1 MQDFWSKDL
10 KAAKAEER
18 SDPTAAKRSQE
29 GLKRNQDITKGNIDI
44 QTEAATAP
52 YKGPKAAADLT
63 NAQLKN
69 LLDMQTNA
77 RDELKTFE
85 GLDEVKTY
93 RQGMRY
99 FSAALGVPTG
109 GEGDQDLITLAAKV
123 QDPTGAV
130 MQGDIDRYNNVQVAK
145 DYLPQWALNQ
155 WNNSGKFTPETRK
168 KIIAFMRN
176 RIETYRLPYQDMR
189 KSFEGRAAFL
199 NEQLVPLGI
208 KPIPVDQILGSDP
221 LTLYKPKIDAYDRQ
235 VEVDR
240 VRAERETGG
249 PSADILAGVPEGAQ
263 IAGQDIQ
270 GWRFSPETEVDLNA
284 ISTSPTG
291 TPEAFAKLL
300 ADRAVSEGHVPPSQR
315 DDYYQQ
321 ALLDNQDFFKQTPE
335 QRKTPI
341 AIDYREVDKAASENA
356 GLLDTVA
363 QSGRNLPES
372 GMQLLE
378 GATALP
384 KDVVLSALTGER
396 SGSVKTFTDL
406 AAELGQGQFDGP
418 TITAM
423 AEAMKERYGSMD
435 AIQRTLIKDPLGLAA
450 DMSIFVTGGGSALAR
465 APGAVG
471 KFGEG
476 VATAGKIMDP
486 LSAATGLVTEGL
498 PAAYNAAKTRA
509 PGFTQGFEN
518 LPSEIAAF
526 PSGVG
531 GQSLREAT
539 SAGFERGAQ
548 GVTPRSEA
556 FTTAMRGEVDGAEL
570 ITTAR
575 TAVDKIRE
583 KASDAYRA
591 GMAQFGRVPTPLSID
606 NVRLRMAN
614 IKPKS
619 YDTWSDRKG
628 PRPPEHLAWEQM
640 NDFVEEY
647 AQKAANDPN
656 LLLPLEL
663 DQFKQDMF
671 EIGSKVGGQYDR
683 KASRIAGTAY
693 NAVRQ
698 ELVKHDRIYAKTM
711 KDYETA
717 IKQAQQI
724 ETELGLSAARGKSP
738 NVASATRKLQAAV
751 GRNNANTNYGQRAEQ
766 VNILNELDPDGTI
779 IPTLAGSNVNTF
791 RPRGLNAA
799 VTLGAGIPAAYTN
812 PLTLLAAPAFMPR
825 VVGELAYGTGVAAG
839 FGKRGLDAVT
849 GSPLGKRLADTGSD
863 LAGLYD
869 KYPQLFLAEA
879 QLGTK
884 LQETEQERLERMYAG
899 AMPSIPAN
907 ASYEGY
913 VPPETTQQAAPAMVA
928 PAAPTVTLGDM
939 AAGQAAEPAALPADA
954 GALIDKRTGR
964 EIYLDPESNEYKD
977 ALTGE
982 VVKGYQGMYRGGA
995 VQRFKNG
1002 GSTGYDYAN
1011 AARTFGQGLTFG
1023 FGDEIEAKLRT
1034 LAAKDPKAYE
1044 AALKRIRAGQQG
1056 YAEANPMTS
1065 GGLEMAGMVGGAMLT
1080 PSLAALRVPGAVSRV
1095 AARAPRLSK
1104 FGVDLVED
1112 GLQGAAY
1119 SAGKAEPVR
1128 GKPETSRMQAVRD
1141 DTPQNAL
1148 TYMEMSALGKL
1159 GKEGLKRGVST
1170 KPGYQAALAARNF
1183 AQNPFA
1189 ILRRR

>member
-1 MQDFWSKDL
+1 VQAGVSLTGDQLSNV
-10 KAAKAEER
+10 
-18 SDPTAAKRSQE
+18 Q
-29 GLKRNQDITKGNIDI
+29 KGINI
-44 QTEAATAP
+44 QTDTATAP
-52 YKGPKAAADLT
+52 YAGPKAQAELT
-63 NAQLKN
+63 NAKLKT

-77 RDELKTFE
+77 RDDLKTFE
-85 GLDEVKTY
+85 GLDEVKIY

-99 FSAALGVPTG
+99 FTAALGVPTG
-109 GEGDQDLITLAAKV
+109 GEGDQDLVTLAAKV

-130 MQGDIDRYNNVQVAK
+130 MQGDIERYNNVQVAK

-168 KIIAFMRN
+168 RIIAFMRN
-176 RIETYRLPYQDMR
+176 RIDTYRLPYQDLR
-189 KSFEGRAAFL
+189 SAFSGRAAAL
-199 NEQLVPLGI
+199 NEQLAPMGI
-208 KPIPVDQILGSDP
+208 KPIAIEQVLGSDP
-221 LTLYKPKIDAYDRQ
+221 LTLYAPKINAYDRQ

-240 VRAERETGG
+240 VRAEREAGG
-249 PSADILAGVPEGAQ
+249 PSADVLAGIPEGAQ

-284 ISTSPTG
+284 ISTSPNG

-335 QRKTPI
+335 QRATPL

-356 GLLDTVA
+356 GLFEGIA
-363 QSGRNLPES
+363 QRVRNAPES
-372 GMQLLE
+372 AVQILE
-378 GATALP
+378 GASALP

-396 SGSVKTFTDL
+396 AGSVKTFTDL

-418 TITAM
+418 TVTAM
-423 AEAMKERYGSMD
+423 ADAMAERYGSWD
-435 AIQRTLIKDPLGLAA
+435 AFKRTSIKDPLGLAA
-450 DMSIFVTGGGSALAR
+450 DLSIFTTGGGSLLAR
-465 APGAVG
+465 LPGKAG

-486 LSAATGLVTEGL
+486 LSAGISAVTEGL
-498 PAAYNAAKTRA
+498 PSVYNAAKNRA

-518 LPSEIAAF
+518 LPSEVVAF

-531 GQSLREAT
+531 GASVREAAG
-539 SAGFERGAQ
+539 AGFERGAQ

-556 FTTAMRGEVDGAEL
+556 FTTAMRGEVDGENL
-570 ITTAR
+570 ISTAR
-575 TAVDKIRE
+575 TAVEKIRE

-606 NVRLRMAN
+606 NVRLRMGK

-628 PRPPEHLAWEQM
+628 PRPPDHLAWEQM

-647 AQKAANDPN
+647 AAKAANNPD

-671 EIGSKVGGQYDR
+671 EIGSKIGGQYDR
-683 KASRIAGTAY
+683 KASRIASTAY

-698 ELVKHDRIYAKTM
+698 ELVKHDDIYAKTM
-711 KDYETA
+711 RDYETA

-738 NVASATRKLQAAV
+738 NVSSATRKLQAAV
-751 GRNNANTNYGQRAEQ
+751 GRNNASTNYGQRAEQ
-766 VNILNELDPDGTI
+766 VNILNELDPEGTI

-791 RPRGLNAA
+791 KPRGLNAA

-839 FGKRGLDAVT
+839 LGKRGLDAIT
-849 GSPLGKRLADTGSD
+849 GSPVGKRIADTGSD
-863 LAGLYD
+863 IAELYN

-899 AMPSIPAN
+899 AMPSIPAD
-907 ASYEGY
+907 ASFEGY
-913 VPPETTQQAAPAMVA
+913 VPPETTPQAAPAMVA
-928 PAAPTVTLGDM
+928 PAAV
-939 AAGQAAEPAALPADA
+939 EPAPAA
-954 GALIDKRTGR
+954 APAPVGEETIFTVGGIKAKF
-964 EIYLDPESNEYKD
+964 DPVQNDYYDIKNPNNR
-977 ALTGE
+977 
-982 VVKGYQGMYRGGA
+982 VKELADFADPPLGMYRGGP
-995 VQRFKNG
+995 VQRFGNG
-1002 GSTGYDYAN
+1002 GQPKSKGYDYAN

-1023 FGDEIEAKLRT
+1023 FGDEIEARLRT
-1034 LAAKDPKAYE
+1034 LASKDPNAYRKE
-1044 AALKRIRAGQQG
+1044 VNRIRMMQERYG
-1056 YAEANPMTS
+1056 EANPKMAMA
-1065 GGLEMAGMVGGAMLT
+1065 LEGAGMIGGSMLAPSLGGARV
-1080 PSLAALRVPGAVSRV
+1080 LASAPR
-1095 AARAPRLSK
+1095 AARFLA
-1104 FGVDLVED
+1104 GAADDL
-1112 GLQGAAY
+1112 GQGALYAAGQARTMRDEPMRDKAGRVLRDKAGRPILGGGVASTIREEAPINAAFY
-1119 SAGKAEPVR
+1119 AGASGAGAAGKY
-1128 GKPETSRMQAVRD
+1128 AVKKAVGTNR
-1141 DTPQNAL
+1141 
-1148 TYMEMSALGKL
+1148 
-1159 GKEGLKRGVST
+1159 
-1170 KPGYQAALAARNF
+1170 GYQAALTAKRLLGKN
-1183 AQNPFA
+1183 
-1189 ILRRR
+1189 

>member
-1 MQDFWSKDL
+1 MAGPETIDL
-10 KAAKAEER
+10 SGATYQGPGAQKTAKE
-18 SDPTAAKRSQE
+18 
-29 GLKRNQDITKGNIDI
+29 NVDI
-44 QTEAATAP
+44 QGGKLTNVQKGINIQTDTATAP
-52 YKGPKAAADLT
+52 FAGPKAKADLT
-63 NAQLKN
+63 NTQLTMLRDIN
-69 LLDMQTNA
+69 TNA

-85 GLDEVKTY
+85 GLEIVKTY
-93 RQGMRY
+93 DQGMRY
-99 FSAALGVPTG
+99 FATALNVPTG
-109 GEGDQDLITLAAKV
+109 RAGDQDLVTLAAKV

-130 MQGDIDRYNNVQVAK
+130 MQGDIERYNNIQVALQ
-145 DYLPQWALNQ
+145 YIPQIFRDQFANG
-155 WNNSGKFTPETRK
+155 GKFSPEARRD
-168 KIIAFMRN
+168 IIAFMRN
-176 RIETYRLPYQDMR
+176 RIDTYRLPYEQTR
-189 KSFEGRAAFL
+189 KGFASRIDQF
-199 NEQLVPLGI
+199 NEQLVPLGV
-208 KPIPVDQILGSDP
+208 KPIEVDKILPGDP
-221 LTLYKPKIDAYDRQ
+221 LALYQPKIDAYDKKLA
-235 VEVDR
+235 VER
-240 VRAERETGG
+240 VRAEREAGG
-249 PSADILAGVPEGAQ
+249 PSADILAGIPEGAQ

-284 ISTSPTG
+284 ISTSPSG

-300 ADRAVSEGHVPPSQR
+300 ADRAVSEGHVPASQR
-315 DDYYQQ
+315 DDYYQK
-321 ALLDNQDFFKQTPE
+321 AVLDNQDFFKQTPE
-335 QRKTPI
+335 QRATPL

-363 QSGRNLPES
+363 QLGRNLPES
-372 GMQLLE
+372 GTQLLE

-406 AAELGQGQFDGP
+406 AAELGQGQLDGP
-418 TITAM
+418 TVTAM
-423 AEAMKERYGSMD
+423 ADAMKERYGSWD
-435 AIQRTLIKDPLGLAA
+435 AVQRTLIKDPLGLAS

-465 APGAVG
+465 APGVIGKVGEGLTTFG
-471 KFGEG
+471 KF
-476 VATAGKIMDP
+476 MDP
-486 LSAATGLVTEGL
+486 LSGGIGLVTEGL
-498 PAAYNAAKTRA
+498 PAVYNAAKKGA

-518 LPSEIAAF
+518 LPSEIVAF

-531 GQSLREAT
+531 GQSLREGFN
-539 SAGFERGAQ
+539 AGVERGAQ

-556 FTTAMRGEVDGAEL
+556 FTTAMRGEVDGENL
-570 ITTAR
+570 INTAR
-575 TAVDKIRE
+575 TAVEKIRE

-606 NVRLRMAN
+606 NVRLRMGK

-628 PRPPEHLAWEQM
+628 PRPPDHLAWEQM

-647 AQKAANDPN
+647 AAKAANNPD

-671 EIGSKVGGQYDR
+671 EIGSKIGGQYDR
-683 KASRIAGTAY
+683 KASRIASTAY

-698 ELVKHDRIYAKTM
+698 ELVKHDDIYAKTM
-711 KDYETA
+711 RDYETA

-738 NVASATRKLQAAV
+738 NVSSATRKLQAAV
-751 GRNNANTNYGQRAEQ
+751 GRNNASTNYGQRAEQ
-766 VNILNELDPDGTI
+766 VNILNELDPEGTI

-839 FGKRGLDAVT
+839 LGKRGLDAVT
-849 GSPLGKRLADTGSD
+849 GSPVGKRIADTGSD
-863 LAGLYD
+863 IAGLYN

-899 AMPSIPAN
+899 AMPSIPAD
-907 ASYEGY
+907 ASFEGY
-913 VPPETTQQAAPAMVA
+913 VPPETTPQAAPAMVA
-928 PAAPTVTLGDM
+928 PAAVEPP
-939 AAGQAAEPAALPADA
+939 PAAAPAPVGEETIFTVGNVQAKFDPVQNDFYDIKNPNNRA
-954 GALIDKRTGR
+954 R
-964 EIYLDPESNEYKD
+964 ELADFADPP
-977 ALTGE
+977 L
-982 VVKGYQGMYRGGA
+982 GMYRGGH
-995 VQRFKNG
+995 VQAFGNG
-1002 GSTGYDYAN
+1002 GSVGYDYGN
-1011 AARTFGQGLTFG
+1011 AARSLASGVMYG
-1023 FGDEIEAKLRT
+1023 FNDETEAYLRS
-1034 LAAKDPKAYE
+1034 LLSKDPKAYE
-1044 AALKRIRAGQQG
+1044 AALNRIRAGQQG
-1056 YAEANPMTS
+1056 YADANPLTA
-1065 GGLEMAGMVGGAMLT
+1065 GGLEMLGMVGGAMLT
-1080 PSLAALRVPGAVSRV
+1080 PELAALRVPGAISRV

-1104 FGVDLVED
+1104 FGVGLAED
-1112 GLQGAAY
+1112 ALQGAAY

-1128 GKPETSRMQAVRD
+1128 GKPETSRMQAVRN

-1159 GKEGLKRGVST
+1159 GKQGLKRGVST
-1170 KPGYQAALAARNF
+1170 KPGYQAALAVRNF

-1189 ILRRR
+1189 ILRGR

>member
-1 MQDFWSKDL
+1 MVGPETIDL
-10 KAAKAEER
+10 SGATYQGPGAQKTAKE
-18 SDPTAAKRSQE
+18 
-29 GLKRNQDITKGNIDI
+29 NVDI
-44 QTEAATAP
+44 QGGKLTNVQKGINIQTDTATAP
-52 YKGPKAAADLT
+52 FAGPKAQAELT
-63 NAQLKN
+63 NAQLKTI
-69 LLDMQTNA
+69 LDMQSNA

-85 GLDEVKTY
+85 GLDEVKIY

-99 FSAALGVPTG
+99 FTAALGVPTG
-109 GEGDQDLITLAAKV
+109 GEGDQDLVTLAAKV

-168 KIIAFMRN
+168 RIIAFMRN
-176 RIETYRLPYQDMR
+176 RIDTYRLPYQDLR
-189 KSFEGRAAFL
+189 SSFAGRAAAL
-199 NEQLVPLGI
+199 NEQLAPMGI
-208 KPIPVDQILGSDP
+208 KPIAIEQILGSDP
-221 LTLYKPKIDAYDRQ
+221 LTLYAPKINAYDRQ

-240 VRAERETGG
+240 VRAEREAGG
-249 PSADILAGVPEGAQ
+249 PSADVLAGIPEGAQ

-335 QRKTPI
+335 QRATPL

-363 QSGRNLPES
+363 QSVRNSPES
-372 GMQLLE
+372 AVQMLE

-384 KDVVLSALTGER
+384 KDIALSGLTGVR
-396 SGSVKTFTDL
+396 TGTVKTFTDL

-418 TITAM
+418 TVTAM
-423 AEAMKERYGSMD
+423 ADAMSERYGSWD
-435 AIQRTLIKDPLGLAA
+435 ALQRTLIKDPLGLAA
-450 DMSIFVTGGGSALAR
+450 DLSIFTTGGGSLLAR

-486 LSAATGLVTEGL
+486 LSAGMGLVTEGL
-498 PAAYNAAKTRA
+498 PAAYNAAKNRA

-518 LPSEIAAF
+518 LPSEIVAF

-556 FTTAMRGEVDGAEL
+556 FTTAMRGEVDGDNL

-575 TAVDKIRE
+575 TAVEKIRE

-606 NVRLRMAN
+606 NVRLRMSN

-628 PRPPEHLAWEQM
+628 PRPPDHLAWEQM

-647 AQKAANDPN
+647 AAKAANDPN

-671 EIGSKVGGQYDR
+671 EIGSKIGGQYDR
-683 KASRIAGTAY
+683 KASRIASTAY

-698 ELVKHDRIYAKTM
+698 ELVKHDDIYAKTM
-711 KDYETA
+711 RDYETA

-738 NVASATRKLQAAV
+738 NVSSATRKLQAAV
-751 GRNNANTNYGQRAEQ
+751 GRNNASTNYGQRAEQ
-766 VNILNELDPDGTI
+766 VNILNELDPEGTI

-839 FGKRGLDAVT
+839 YGKRGLDAIT
-849 GSPLGKRLADTGSD
+849 GSPVAKKLGKIYED
-863 LAGLYD
+863 
-869 KYPQLFLAEA
+869 YPQPFLLPS
-879 QLGTK
+879 QIGTK
-884 LQETEQERLERMYAG
+884 LQETEQERLERLYAG

-907 ASYEGY
+907 ASFEGY
-913 VPPETTQQAAPAMVA
+913 VPPETTQQAAPVMAEPVA
-928 PAAPTVTLGDM
+928 V
-939 AAGQAAEPAALPADA
+939 EPAAGLAAAETAAPAPVGEETIFTVGNVQA
-954 GALIDKRTGR
+954 KF
-964 EIYLDPESNEYKD
+964 DPVQNDFYDIKNPNNRAKELAD
-977 ALTGE
+977 FADPPL
-982 VVKGYQGMYRGGA
+982 GMYRGGH
-995 VQRFKNG
+995 VQKFGNG
-1002 GSTGYDYAN
+1002 GQPSFADRARS
-1011 AARTFGQGLTFG
+1011 AAKGATFATN
-1023 FGDEIEAKLRT
+1023 DEIEGFVRSLLSGQTYTSERDKIRKQQAAYENNNPLESLAYEMGGSLVPAFIPGGQGATAARLGSLGARAASLASKGAGMNRT
-1034 LAAKDPKAYE
+1034 QKALAIRRAAPVVAGSVAYGAGSADSMRDIPRSVGDEALVGLGLYGAGRFAAKPVKA
-1044 AALKRIRAGQQG
+1044 G
-1056 YAEANPMTS
+1056 Y
-1065 GGLEMAGMVGGAMLT
+1065 
-1080 PSLAALRVPGAVSRV
+1080 R
-1095 AARAPRLSK
+1095 K
-1104 FGVDLVED
+1104 
-1112 GLQGAAY
+1112 
-1119 SAGKAEPVR
+1119 VR
-1128 GKPETSRMQAVRD
+1128 SIFR
-1141 DTPQNAL
+1141 
-1148 TYMEMSALGKL
+1148 
-1159 GKEGLKRGVST
+1159 
-1170 KPGYQAALAARNF
+1170 
-1183 AQNPFA
+1183 
-1189 ILRRR
+1189 